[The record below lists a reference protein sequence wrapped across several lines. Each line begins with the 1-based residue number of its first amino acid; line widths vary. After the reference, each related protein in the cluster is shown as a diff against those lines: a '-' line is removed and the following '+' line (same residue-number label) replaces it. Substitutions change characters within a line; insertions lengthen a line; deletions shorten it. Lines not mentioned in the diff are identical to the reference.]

1 MPPPGKEPIT
11 MIETATRLTSLRS
24 LALAAMLFAHAVS
37 GAEAPPPATHATAPV
52 MVDGVTLFRVRGALA
67 LPADDRARAIGARIT
82 AFAADETLNTSD
94 LRIEEAPDRAL
105 VKIGDQLLVTVVD
118 ADAGL
123 EGVTRQQIAE
133 LLLTKIRRAVERY
146 REDRMPPALMRAGMW
161 TLGASLLLVLL
172 IWGTR
177 LLAARLIAVTER
189 SYQARVDKLQAET
202 RAIVQ
207 AERLK
212 AAVQGAERFVATA
225 LQVVLAIVFIE
236 FVLTLWPW
244 TRAFSR
250 QVLDLV
256 LDPLR
261 TMGATVLR
269 AIPGLIFIAILVALT
284 RLLLKIVRLFFAGV
298 AEGRVRLANFD
309 SDWAW
314 PTYRIVKLA
323 VIAFTVVVAY
333 PYIPGS
339 ESEAFKGMSVFLGVL
354 FSLGSTSL
362 IANMVAGYTMVYRR
376 AFKVGDRV
384 RIGEHIGDVTAMR
397 LQATSLR
404 SLKNEEIVIPNAVVL
419 NSSTVNY
426 STLESRGG
434 LILHTTVGIGYETP
448 WRQVEAMLV
457 EAAGRTGGLL
467 RDPPPFIL
475 QKSLGDFCVVYEL
488 NVYCP
493 DAHQSERLYTALHQ
507 NVLDV
512 FNEHGVQIMTPAY
525 VGDPAQPKV
534 VPREDWF
541 PPPARPPSGK
551 G

>member
-1 MPPPGKEPIT
+1 
-11 MIETATRLTSLRS
+11 MIDTATRLTSLRW
-24 LALAAMLFAHAVS
+24 LALSAMLFAHAVS
-37 GAEAPPPATHATAPV
+37 GAEAPPPAAHATAPV

-67 LPADDRARAIGARIT
+67 LPADERARSIGARIT
-82 AFAADETLNTSD
+82 DFAADEALNIRD
-94 LRIEEAPDRAL
+94 LRIEEAPDRVL
-105 VKIGDQLLVTVVD
+105 VKIGDRLLVTVVD

-123 EGVTRQQIAE
+123 EGVTRQQVAE

-146 REDRMPPALMRAGMW
+146 REDRLPPALARAGLW
-161 TLGASLLLVLL
+161 TLGASMLLVLL
-172 IWGTR
+172 VWGIR
-177 LLAARLIAVTER
+177 RLAARLIAVTER
-189 SYQARVDKLQAET
+189 SYQVRIGKLQAET
-202 RAIVQ
+202 RAIVH

-212 AAVQGAERFVATA
+212 AALQGAERFVATA
-225 LQVVLAIVFIE
+225 LQVVLVIVFLE

-261 TMGATVLR
+261 TMGTTVLR
-269 AIPGLIFIAILVALT
+269 AIPGLVFIAILVVLM
-284 RLLLKIVRLFFAGV
+284 RMLLKIVRLFFAAI
-298 AEGRVRLANFD
+298 AESRVRLANFD

-314 PTYRIVKLA
+314 PTFRIVKLA
-323 VIAFTVVVAY
+323 IIAFTVVVAY

-362 IANMVAGYTMVYRR
+362 VANMVAGYTMVYRR

-419 NSSTVNY
+419 NSSTVNF

-448 WRQVEAMLV
+448 WRQVEAMLI
-457 EAAGRTGGLL
+457 EAAGRTDGLL
-467 RDPPPFIL
+467 LEPPPFVL
-475 QKSLGDFCVVYEL
+475 QKNLGDFCVIYEL

-493 DAHQSERLYTALHQ
+493 DAHQSERLYSALHR

-541 PPPARPPSGK
+541 LPPARPPSGK